1 MKKNDTNN
9 FSIFNNL
16 QEANDRL
23 DAIIENSFDGI
34 YITDGNANTIKANK
48 SYEMITGLK
57 KEEVIGKNM
66 LDLVKNNV
74 ISVSGSLLA
83 MQKKKPITLQQEF
96 KTGKKALITS
106 SPVIDDN
113 GNIIMVVTNVRDL
126 TEIYNLKEEIGR
138 KQIIDTNKEHKL
150 SPINN
155 NPTIVDD
162 IICVDKKSIEALN
175 IADKVAGLDATVML
189 LGETG
194 VGKELFANHIYKN
207 SNRKDKP
214 FIKINCGAISPN
226 LVESELF
233 GYEKGSF
240 TGANK
245 NGKAGLFEVADKG
258 TIFLDEI
265 GELPLNMQVKLL
277 RVLQEQEIERI
288 GGTKPIK
295 IDVRIIAATNA
306 DMEDMVENKLF
317 RKDLYYRLMVF
328 PIYIPSLR
336 ERKDDIIP
344 LTKLFINNFNDKY
357 GFNKK
362 FSESALSKLKNYDWP
377 GNIREL
383 RNIVE
388 RGLIISNTERVN
400 SKDLPLNINPKNNP
414 YEDIALK
421 ETNDL
426 KKLVESIELKYI
438 NEAYKKYKNARD
450 AAASLNMDPST
461 FVRKRKRY
469 TKK

>member
-9 FSIFNNL
+9 FGIFNNL

-194 VGKELFANHIYKN
+194 VGKELFANHI
-207 SNRKDKP
+207 
-214 FIKINCGAISPN
+214 
-226 LVESELF
+226 
-233 GYEKGSF
+233 
-240 TGANK
+240 
-245 NGKAGLFEVADKG
+245 
-258 TIFLDEI
+258 
-265 GELPLNMQVKLL
+265 
-277 RVLQEQEIERI
+277 
-288 GGTKPIK
+288 
-295 IDVRIIAATNA
+295 
-306 DMEDMVENKLF
+306 
-317 RKDLYYRLMVF
+317 
-328 PIYIPSLR
+328 
-336 ERKDDIIP
+336 
-344 LTKLFINNFNDKY
+344 
-357 GFNKK
+357 
-362 FSESALSKLKNYDWP
+362 
-377 GNIREL
+377 
-383 RNIVE
+383 
-388 RGLIISNTERVN
+388 
-400 SKDLPLNINPKNNP
+400 
-414 YEDIALK
+414 
-421 ETNDL
+421 
-426 KKLVESIELKYI
+426 
-438 NEAYKKYKNARD
+438 
-450 AAASLNMDPST
+450 
-461 FVRKRKRY
+461 
-469 TKK
+469 